1 MSMNDPRRGRFALV
15 LLILAVLFGAST
27 AASYYVDALWFASLG
42 YGDVFWRTL
51 NIQTTL
57 FPAFA
62 AATFAAIY
70 GAFLALKPATFDAGG
85 IMLVNG
91 RPITVPVGPVLKA
104 IAMVVA
110 AEGARIAGRSM
121 RSEGSTCALWCY
133 ARGAPLPAVPQAAD
147 PIFGR
152 SLEFYLFTL
161 PAWQLVAGWLTM
173 LAVVACLM
181 AFAFRVAS
189 GSGQFAIRRSRVVR
203 ESAGTRGLP

>member
-1 MSMNDPRRGRFALV
+1 MSMNDPRRGRFAL
-15 LLILAVLFGAST
+15 LPLILAGLFGAST

-42 YGDVFWRTL
+42 FADVFWRTL

-57 FPAFA
+57 FAIFA

-70 GAFLALKPATFDAGG
+70 GAFVALKPATFDAGG
-85 IMLVNG
+85 IMLING
-91 RPITVPVGPVLKA
+91 RPVAVPVGPVLKA

-110 AEGARIAGRSM
+110 AVVALIAGTSM
-121 RSEGSTCALWCY
+121 MSEWSTFALWWY
-133 ARGAPLPAVPQAAD
+133 ARGAPLAAVPQAAD

-189 GSGQFAIRRSRVVR
+189 GGGQLAIRRTRLVR
-203 ESAGTRGLP
+203 DSP

>member
-42 YGDVFWRTL
+42 YGDVFWTTL

-57 FPAFA
+57 FAVSA

-70 GAFLALKPATFDAGG
+70 GAFVALKPATFDAGG

-91 RPITVPVGPVLKA
+91 RPVTVPVGPVLKA

-110 AEGARIAGRSM
+110 AGMALVAGTSM
-121 RSEGSTCALWCY
+121 MSCGPPSALWWC
-133 ARGAPLPAVPQAAD
+133 ARAAPLAAVRQAAD

-152 SLEFYLFTL
+152 SLEFYLF
-161 PAWQLVAGWLTM
+161 M
-173 LAVVACLM
+173 
-181 AFAFRVAS
+181 
-189 GSGQFAIRRSRVVR
+189 
-203 ESAGTRGLP
+203 